1 MSESYVGFLR
11 KNFEQLPDLC
21 YSDILGIENSPR
33 FSCRNFVEEN
43 HVLVFVNRGNFICQ
57 QGEFS
62 RVLGEGEYLLLDK
75 RIRHTYFFDPA
86 IPSEIYW
93 MHLNGSFTHVLIRQ
107 IEGYGSLPFVGQDP
121 TVFSVLKRCISAYRD
136 HSATPFS
143 HSAEISTVLH
153 VILEEAFRQAR
164 VMQFPREEIEFKNRV
179 EQVIAGVDLK
189 DVTLDVFCEK
199 MNLSKYY
206 FSHRFKQYYGVSPI
220 RYLNRIKLFRAKR
233 LLLRPEAKISSVAAD
248 CGFFSPSHFSTAFRK
263 EFGISPVQYRKERI
277 GNVDRKGVT
286 I

>member
-33 FSCRNFVEEN
+33 FACRNFVEEN
-43 HVLVFVNRGNFICQ
+43 HVLVFVNRGNFICR
-57 QGEFS
+57 QGDFS

-75 RIRHTYFFDPA
+75 RIRHTYFFDPV

-93 MHLNGSFTHVLIRQ
+93 MHLNGTFAHALIGQ
-107 IEGYGSLPFVGQDP
+107 IEEYGSLPFVGQDP

-153 VILEEAFRQAR
+153 VILEEAFRLAR
-164 VMQFPREEIEFKNRV
+164 AMQFPREEIDFKNRV

-206 FSHRFKQYYGVSPI
+206 FSHRFKRYYGVSPI
-220 RYLNRIKLFRAKR
+220 RYLNRIKLSRAKL
-233 LLLRPEAKISSVAAD
+233 LLLRPEAKIASVAAD
-248 CGFFSPSHFSTAFRK
+248 CGFFSPSQFSTAFRK
-263 EFGISPVQYRKERI
+263 EFGISPIQYRKERI
-277 GNVDRKGVT
+277 GNDDRKG
-286 I
+286 